1 MANLTELFKKSGRP
15 EYWKRLYRKEA
26 GLANRSLAFKLI
38 GINLILIAVPLLL
51 SSLLSG
57 IGYSRAVERNVGA
70 YQADAVHEFSANLD
84 IYMNELGLLSVL
96 PYQTPD
102 LLDYLERREAAEAS
116 VYEERMLLEEF
127 MRRIRV
133 NGRVDTIGITLQAE
147 KVRSYVE
154 PPDSPGRFTEEDD
167 PDLGTFAD
175 AAASGKAVFVGP
187 HSLKSDNGSTYNVF
201 SAVRVIRSLESGER
215 LAVLKIDVPTS
226 DLRERISNLS
236 GSGERSVAVLDGSG
250 APIYANGRFPDSTG
264 SLAAYRG
271 EGTVTLGSG
280 RSSILMTYVTSPVT
294 GWTVLQ
300 AVPMSILLKD
310 ADTVNRQMLLVGLAC
325 LAASILVSIL
335 YALRITRPLSR
346 LRQSMKLVEKG
357 QFGISIPVES
367 EDEIGH
373 LSRTFNLMVS
383 RLGTLTYRLYET
395 EIREKNA
402 EIASL
407 QSQINPHFLY
417 NTLGSISMYA
427 ELEGNR
433 EVVSMT
439 NHLSALL
446 RYSMGGGRD
455 EVTVREEIEH
465 IRGYLAIQSIRYEER
480 LRYRIEA
487 QPGLM
492 DSPIIRLT
500 LQPIVENAIV
510 HGLEHGS
517 GEVGI
522 VIAIGLGEGRIVIS
536 VTDDGPGMGDEE
548 LRRQNAKMEEGLL
561 PEGPG
566 GHGLVNVHR
575 RLVLKYGS
583 GFGVRLE
590 RASPC
595 GIRASIRL
603 PDLREREL
611 EEGRERHG

>member
-1 MANLTELFKKSGRP
+1 MRKIAAYWRDR
-15 EYWKRLYRKEA
+15 YWKDR
-26 GLANRSLAFKLI
+26 GLAFKLI
-38 GINLILIAVPLLL
+38 WINLVLIAVPLLL

-57 IGYSRAVERNVGA
+57 IGYSKSTQRNVGT
-70 YQADAVHEFSANLD
+70 YQADAVREFSANLD
-84 IYMNELGLLSVL
+84 IYMNELALLTTL

-102 LLDYLERREAAEAS
+102 LLDYLERRDAEQS
-116 VYEERMLLEEF
+116 TLYEERKLLEDF

-154 PPDSPGRFTEEDD
+154 PPDSPGRFTEGYD
-167 PDLGTFAD
+167 PDLSAFLSQ
-175 AAASGKAVFVGP
+175 ASSGLAVFVRP
-187 HSLKSDNGSTYNVF
+187 HAVLSDNGSTYEVF
-201 SAVRVIRSLESGER
+201 SAVRVIRSLESGEP
-215 LAVLKIDVPTS
+215 LAILKIDVPAN
-226 DLRERISNLS
+226 DLNERIANLS
-236 GSGERSVAVLDGSG
+236 GSGERSVAVLDGKG
-250 APIYANGRFPDSTG
+250 TPIYENGNFPDSTG
-264 SLAAYRG
+264 NLGAYRG

-280 RSSILMTYVTSPVT
+280 RSAVLMTYVTSPVT

-300 AVPMSILLKD
+300 AVPLSVLLKD
-310 ADTVNRQMLLVGLAC
+310 AETVNRQMLLVGLVC
-325 LAASILVSIL
+325 LAASIFVSVL
-335 YALRITRPLSR
+335 YSLRITRPLSV
-346 LRQSMKLVEKG
+346 LRRSMKRVEKG
-357 QFGISIPVES
+357 EFGLSIPVES

-383 RLGTLTYRLYET
+383 RLGSLTYRLYET

-446 RYSMGGGRD
+446 RYSMGGGRS
-455 EVTVREEIEH
+455 EVTIREEIEH

-480 LRYRIEA
+480 LRYKIEA
-487 QPGLM
+487 RPGLLEQ
-492 DSPIIRLT
+492 PIIRLT
-500 LQPIVENAIV
+500 LQPVVENAIV
-510 HGLEHGS
+510 HGLERGS
-517 GEVGI
+517 GEVAIG
-522 VIAIGLGEGRIVIS
+522 IAISAENGQVFIAVE
-536 VTDDGPGMGDEE
+536 DNGPGMDDEA

-561 PEGPG
+561 PDGPG

-575 RLVLKYGS
+575 RLALKYGR

-590 RASPC
+590 RSASG
-595 GIRASIRL
+595 GIRANIML
-603 PDLREREL
+603 PRAAEEES
-611 EEGRERHG
+611 EEGREGHG

>member
-1 MANLTELFKKSGRP
+1 MSKFA
-15 EYWKRLYRKEA
+15 EYRKRLYSK
-26 GLANRSLAFKLI
+26 GSWKTRSLAFKLI

-51 SSLLSG
+51 SSVLSG
-57 IGYSRAVERNVGA
+57 IGYSRAVQRNVGV

-84 IYMNELGLLSVL
+84 IYMNELALLSVM

-102 LLDYLERREAAEAS
+102 LLDYLERRES
-116 VYEERMLLEEF
+116 GKTTFYEERMLLEDF
-127 MRRIRV
+127 MRRIRI
-133 NGRVDTIGITLQAE
+133 NGRIDTIGITLQAE

-167 PDLGTFAD
+167 PDLGAF
-175 AAASGKAVFVGP
+175 SGETAFGEAVFVGP

-201 SAVRVIRSLESGER
+201 SVVRVIRSLESGER
-215 LAVLKIDVPTS
+215 LATLKIDVPSS
-226 DLRERISNLS
+226 DLRERIANLA
-236 GSGERSVAVLDGSG
+236 GSGERSVAVVENGG
-250 APIYANGRFPDSTG
+250 KPIYANGKFPDSMG

-280 RSSILMTYVTSPVT
+280 HSSILMTYVTSPVT

-300 AVPMSILLKD
+300 AVPMSALLRD
-310 ADTVNRQMLLVGLAC
+310 SETVNRQMLLVGLTC

-335 YALRITRPLSR
+335 YSLRITRPLSR
-346 LRQSMKLVEKG
+346 LRRSMKLVERG
-357 QFGISIPVES
+357 QFGVSIPVES

-383 RLGTLTYRLYET
+383 RLGNLTYRLYET

-446 RYSMGGGRD
+446 RYSISGGRD
-455 EVTVREEIEH
+455 EVTVREEIQH

-487 QPGLM
+487 DPGLM
-492 DSPIIRLT
+492 ESPVIRLT

-517 GEVGI
+517 GEVDI
-522 VIAIGLGEGRIVIS
+522 VIAIHLIQEHVVIS
-536 VTDDGPGMGDEE
+536 VTDDGPGMSDEE
-548 LRRQNAKMEEGLL
+548 LRLQNAKMEEGLL

-575 RLVLKYGS
+575 RLVLKYGPA
-583 GFGVRLE
+583 FGVRLE
-590 RASPC
+590 RAVSG

-603 PDLREREL
+603 PDMRDYEL
-611 EEGRERHG
+611 KEGREHHG

>member
-1 MANLTELFKKSGRP
+1 MRKIAAYWRDR
-15 EYWKRLYRKEA
+15 YWKDR
-26 GLANRSLAFKLI
+26 GLAFKLI
-38 GINLILIAVPLLL
+38 WINLVLIAVPLLL

-57 IGYSRAVERNVGA
+57 IGYSKSTQRNVGT
-70 YQADAVHEFSANLD
+70 YQADAVREFSANLD
-84 IYMNELGLLSVL
+84 IYMNELALLTTL

-102 LLDYLERREAAEAS
+102 LLDYLERRDADQS
-116 VYEERMLLEEF
+116 TLYEERKLLEDF

-154 PPDSPGRFTEEDD
+154 PPDSPGRFTEGYD
-167 PDLGTFAD
+167 PDLSAFLSQ
-175 AAASGKAVFVGP
+175 ASSGLAVFVRP
-187 HSLKSDNGSTYNVF
+187 HAVLSDNGSTYEVF
-201 SAVRVIRSLESGER
+201 SAVRVIRSLESGEP
-215 LAVLKIDVPTS
+215 LAILKIDVPAN
-226 DLRERISNLS
+226 DLNERIANLS
-236 GSGERSVAVLDGSG
+236 GSGERSVAVLDGKG
-250 APIYANGRFPDSTG
+250 TPIYENGNFPDSTG
-264 SLAAYRG
+264 NLGAYRG

-280 RSSILMTYVTSPVT
+280 RSAVLMTYVTSPVT

-300 AVPMSILLKD
+300 AVPLSVLLKD
-310 ADTVNRQMLLVGLAC
+310 AETVNRQMLLVGLVC
-325 LAASILVSIL
+325 LAASIFVSVL
-335 YALRITRPLSR
+335 YSLRITRPLSV
-346 LRQSMKLVEKG
+346 LRRSMKRVEKG
-357 QFGISIPVES
+357 EFGLSIPVES

-383 RLGTLTYRLYET
+383 RLGSLTYRLYET

-446 RYSMGGGRD
+446 RYSMGGGRS
-455 EVTVREEIEH
+455 EVTIREEIEH

-480 LRYRIEA
+480 LRYKIEA
-487 QPGLM
+487 RPGLLEQ
-492 DSPIIRLT
+492 PIIRLT
-500 LQPIVENAIV
+500 LQPVVENAIV
-510 HGLEHGS
+510 HGLERGS
-517 GEVGI
+517 GEVEIG
-522 VIAIGLGEGRIVIS
+522 IAISAENGQVSIAVE
-536 VTDDGPGMGDEE
+536 DNGPGMDDEA

-561 PEGPG
+561 PDGPG

-575 RLVLKYGS
+575 RLALKYGR

-590 RASPC
+590 RSASG
-595 GIRASIRL
+595 GIRANIML
-603 PDLREREL
+603 PRAAEEES
-611 EEGRERHG
+611 EEGREGLG

>member
-1 MANLTELFKKSGRP
+1 MRRLAA
-15 EYWKRLYRKEA
+15 YWKDRYWKDR
-26 GLANRSLAFKLI
+26 GLAFKLI
-38 GINLILIAVPLLL
+38 WINLVLIAVPLLL

-57 IGYSRAVERNVGA
+57 IGYSKSTQRNVGT
-70 YQADAVHEFSANLD
+70 YQADAVREFSTNLD
-84 IYMNELGLLSVL
+84 IYMNELALLTTL

-102 LLDYLERREAAEAS
+102 LLDYLERRDAEQS
-116 VYEERMLLEEF
+116 TLYEERKLLEDF

-154 PPDSPGRFTEEDD
+154 PPDSPGRFTEGYD
-167 PDLGTFAD
+167 PDLSAFLSQ
-175 AAASGKAVFVGP
+175 ASSGLAVFVRP
-187 HSLKSDNGSTYNVF
+187 HAVLSDNGSTYEVF
-201 SAVRVIRSLESGER
+201 SAVRVIRSLESGEP
-215 LAVLKIDVPTS
+215 LAILKIDVPAN
-226 DLRERISNLS
+226 DLNERIANLS
-236 GSGERSVAVLDGSG
+236 GSGERSVAVIDGKG
-250 APIYANGRFPDSTG
+250 TPIYENGIFPDSIG
-264 SLAAYRG
+264 NLGAYRG

-280 RSSILMTYVTSPVT
+280 RSALLMTYVTSPVT

-300 AVPMSILLKD
+300 AVPLSVLLQD
-310 ADTVNRQMLLVGLAC
+310 AETVNRQMLLVGLAC
-325 LAASILVSIL
+325 LAASIFVSIL
-335 YALRITRPLSR
+335 YSLRITRPLSV
-346 LRQSMKLVEKG
+346 LRRSMKRVEKG
-357 QFGISIPVES
+357 EFGLSIPVES

-383 RLGTLTYRLYET
+383 RLGSLTYRLYET

-446 RYSMGGGRD
+446 RYSMGGGRS
-455 EVTVREEIEH
+455 EVTIREEIEH

-480 LRYRIEA
+480 LRYKIEA
-487 QPGLM
+487 RPGLLEQ
-492 DSPIIRLT
+492 PIIRLT
-500 LQPIVENAIV
+500 LQPVVENAIV
-510 HGLEHGS
+510 HGLERGS
-517 GEVGI
+517 GNVEI
-522 VIAIGLGEGRIVIS
+522 LIAISAKNGQVSIAVE
-536 VTDDGPGMGDEE
+536 DNGPGMDDEA
-548 LRRQNAKMEEGLL
+548 LCRQNAKMEEGLL
-561 PEGPG
+561 PDGPG

-575 RLVLKYGS
+575 RLALKYGP

-590 RASPC
+590 RSASG
-595 GIRASIRL
+595 GIRAKIAL
-603 PDLREREL
+603 PRVAEEES
-611 EEGRERHG
+611 EEGREGLG

>member
-1 MANLTELFKKSGRP
+1 MRKIAAYWRDR
-15 EYWKRLYRKEA
+15 YWKDR
-26 GLANRSLAFKLI
+26 GLAFKLI
-38 GINLILIAVPLLL
+38 WINLVLIAVPLLL

-57 IGYSRAVERNVGA
+57 IGYSKSTQRNVGT
-70 YQADAVHEFSANLD
+70 YQADAVREFSANLD
-84 IYMNELGLLSVL
+84 IYMNELALLTTL

-102 LLDYLERREAAEAS
+102 LLDYLERRDAERS
-116 VYEERMLLEEF
+116 TLYEERKLLEDF

-154 PPDSPGRFTEEDD
+154 PPDSPGRFTEGYD
-167 PDLGTFAD
+167 PDLSAFLSQ
-175 AAASGKAVFVGP
+175 ASSGLAVFVRP
-187 HSLKSDNGSTYNVF
+187 HAVLSDNGSTYEVF
-201 SAVRVIRSLESGER
+201 SAVRVIRSLESGEP
-215 LAVLKIDVPTS
+215 LAILKIDVPAN
-226 DLRERISNLS
+226 DLNERIANLS
-236 GSGERSVAVLDGSG
+236 GSGERSVAVLDGKG
-250 APIYANGRFPDSTG
+250 TPIYENGNFPDSTG
-264 SLAAYRG
+264 NLGAYRG

-280 RSSILMTYVTSPVT
+280 RSAVLMTYVTSPVT

-300 AVPMSILLKD
+300 AVPLSVLLKD
-310 ADTVNRQMLLVGLAC
+310 AETVNRQMLLVGLVC
-325 LAASILVSIL
+325 LAASIFVSVL
-335 YALRITRPLSR
+335 YSLRITRPLSV
-346 LRQSMKLVEKG
+346 LRRSMKRVEKG
-357 QFGISIPVES
+357 EFGLSIPVES

-383 RLGTLTYRLYET
+383 RLGSLTYRLYET

-446 RYSMGGGRD
+446 RYSMGGGRS
-455 EVTVREEIEH
+455 EVTIREEIEH

-480 LRYRIEA
+480 LRYKIEA
-487 QPGLM
+487 RPGLLEQ
-492 DSPIIRLT
+492 PIIRLT
-500 LQPIVENAIV
+500 LQPVVENAIV
-510 HGLEHGS
+510 HGLERGS
-517 GEVGI
+517 GEVEIG
-522 VIAIGLGEGRIVIS
+522 IAISAKNGQVSIAVE
-536 VTDDGPGMGDEE
+536 DNGPGMDDEA

-561 PEGPG
+561 PDGPG

-575 RLVLKYGS
+575 RLALKYGR

-590 RASPC
+590 RSASG
-595 GIRASIRL
+595 GIRANIML
-603 PDLREREL
+603 PRAAEEES
-611 EEGRERHG
+611 EEGREGLG

>member
-1 MANLTELFKKSGRP
+1 MRNIAAYWRDR
-15 EYWKRLYRKEA
+15 YWKDR
-26 GLANRSLAFKLI
+26 GLAFKLI
-38 GINLILIAVPLLL
+38 WINLVLIAVPLLL

-57 IGYSRAVERNVGA
+57 IGYSKSMQRNVGA
-70 YQADAVHEFSANLD
+70 YQADAVREFSANLD
-84 IYMNELGLLSVL
+84 IYMNELALLSTL

-102 LLDYLERREAAEAS
+102 LLDYLERRNAGETS
-116 VYEERMLLEEF
+116 VYEERMLLEDF

-133 NGRVDTIGITLQAE
+133 NGRIDTIGITLQAE

-154 PPDSPGRFTEEDD
+154 PPDSPGRFTEKYD
-167 PDLGTFAD
+167 PDLSAFYVS
-175 AAASGKAVFVGP
+175 ASSGRAVFAGP
-187 HSLKSDNGSTYNVF
+187 HTVRSDNGSTYSVF
-201 SAVRVIRSLESGER
+201 SAVRVIRSLESGSP
-215 LAVLKIDVPTS
+215 LAVLKIDVPS
-226 DLRERISNLS
+226 NDLRERIANLS
-236 GSGERSVAVLDGSG
+236 GDGERSVAVLDDRGI
-250 APIYANGRFPDSTG
+250 PIYESGTFPDSTG

-271 EGTVTLGSG
+271 AGTVTLGGGKASV
-280 RSSILMTYVTSPVT
+280 LMTYVTSPVT

-300 AVPMSILLKD
+300 AVPLSVLLRD
-310 ADTVNRQMLLVGLAC
+310 AETVNRQMLLVGLAC
-325 LAASILVSIL
+325 LVASILVSVL
-335 YALRITRPLSR
+335 YSLRITRPLSL
-346 LRQSMKLVEKG
+346 LRRSMKQVEKG
-357 QFGISIPVES
+357 EFGISIPVER

-446 RYSMGGGRD
+446 RYSMGGGRA

-480 LRYRIEA
+480 LRFRIEA
-487 QPGLM
+487 APGLM
-492 DSPIIRLT
+492 EQPVIRLT
-500 LQPIVENAIV
+500 LQPVVENAIV
-510 HGLEHGS
+510 HGLERGS
-517 GEVGI
+517 GEVEIRIAIAEDGGRV
-522 VIAIGLGEGRIVIS
+522 VIAVE
-536 VTDDGPGMGDEE
+536 DNGPGMDDES
-548 LRRQNAKMEEGLL
+548 LRRQNAKMEEGRL

-575 RLVLKYGS
+575 RLALKYGG
-583 GFGVRLE
+583 GFGVSLE
-590 RASPC
+590 HSASG
-595 GIRASIRL
+595 GIRALIRL
-603 PDLREREL
+603 PAIREE
-611 EEGRERHG
+611 EQGEGREGIG

>member
-1 MANLTELFKKSGRP
+1 MRRLAA
-15 EYWKRLYRKEA
+15 YWKDRYWKDR
-26 GLANRSLAFKLI
+26 GLAFKLI
-38 GINLILIAVPLLL
+38 WINLVLIAVPLLL

-57 IGYSRAVERNVGA
+57 IGYSKSTQRNVGT
-70 YQADAVHEFSANLD
+70 YQADAVREFSANLD
-84 IYMNELGLLSVL
+84 IYMNELALLTTL

-102 LLDYLERREAAEAS
+102 LLDYLERRDAEQS
-116 VYEERMLLEEF
+116 TLYEERKLLEDF

-154 PPDSPGRFTEEDD
+154 PPDSPGRFTEGYD
-167 PDLGTFAD
+167 PDLSAFLSQ
-175 AAASGKAVFVGP
+175 ASSGLAVFVRP
-187 HSLKSDNGSTYNVF
+187 HAVLSDNGSTYEVF
-201 SAVRVIRSLESGER
+201 SAVRVIRSLESGEP
-215 LAVLKIDVPTS
+215 LAILKIDVPAN
-226 DLRERISNLS
+226 DLNERIANLS
-236 GSGERSVAVLDGSG
+236 GSGERSVAVIDGKG
-250 APIYANGRFPDSTG
+250 TPIYENGIFPDSIG
-264 SLAAYRG
+264 NLSAYRG

-280 RSSILMTYVTSPVT
+280 RSALLMTYVTSPVT

-300 AVPMSILLKD
+300 AVPLSVLLQD
-310 ADTVNRQMLLVGLAC
+310 AETVNRQMLLVGLAC
-325 LAASILVSIL
+325 LAASIFVSIL
-335 YALRITRPLSR
+335 YSLRITRPLSV
-346 LRQSMKLVEKG
+346 LRRSMKRVEKG
-357 QFGISIPVES
+357 EFGLSIPVES

-383 RLGTLTYRLYET
+383 RLGSLTYRLYET

-446 RYSMGGGRD
+446 RYSMGGGRS
-455 EVTVREEIEH
+455 EVTIREEIEH

-480 LRYRIEA
+480 LRYKIEA
-487 QPGLM
+487 RPGLLEQ
-492 DSPIIRLT
+492 PIIRLT
-500 LQPIVENAIV
+500 LQPVVENAIV
-510 HGLEHGS
+510 HGLERGS
-517 GEVGI
+517 GNVEI
-522 VIAIGLGEGRIVIS
+522 LIAISAENGQVSIAVE
-536 VTDDGPGMGDEE
+536 DNGPGMDDEA
-548 LRRQNAKMEEGLL
+548 LCRQNAKMEEGLL
-561 PEGPG
+561 PDGPG

-575 RLVLKYGS
+575 RLALKYGP

-590 RASPC
+590 RSASG
-595 GIRASIRL
+595 GIRAKIAL
-603 PDLREREL
+603 PRVAEEES
-611 EEGRERHG
+611 EEGREGLG

>member
-1 MANLTELFKKSGRP
+1 MSRFLKSFRFR
-15 EYWKRLYRKEA
+15 EWK
-26 GLANRSLAFKLI
+26 NRSLAFKLI
-38 GINLILIAVPLLL
+38 GINLVLIAVPLLL

-57 IGYSRAVERNVGA
+57 IGYSKSMQRNVGA
-70 YQADAVHEFSANLD
+70 YQSDAVREFSANLD
-84 IYMNELGLLSVL
+84 IYMNELALLSVL

-102 LLDYLERREAAEAS
+102 LLDYLERRKEQETS
-116 VYEERMLLEEF
+116 TYEKRMLLEDF

-154 PPDSPGRFTEEDD
+154 PPDSPGRFTEKSD
-167 PDLGTFAD
+167 PDLGAFAE
-175 AAASGKAVFVGP
+175 AAASGQAIFVGP
-187 HSLKSDNGSTYNVF
+187 HPVKSDNGSTYDVF
-201 SAVRVIRSLESGER
+201 SAVRVIRSLESGQR
-215 LAVLKIDVPTS
+215 LAVLKIDVPSS
-226 DLRERISNLS
+226 DLRERIASLS
-236 GSGERSVAVLDGSG
+236 GGGERSVAVLDGGGIPIYESG
-250 APIYANGRFPDSTG
+250 AFPDSTG

-271 EGTVTLGSG
+271 SGTVTLGSG
-280 RSSILMTYVTSPVT
+280 RSSVLMTYVTSPIT

-300 AVPMSILLKD
+300 AVPMSVLLRD
-310 ADTVNRQMLLVGLAC
+310 AETVNRQMLLVGFAC
-325 LAASILVSIL
+325 LAASILVSVL
-335 YALRITRPLSR
+335 YSLRITRPLSV
-346 LRQSMKLVEKG
+346 LRRSMKRVEKG
-357 QFGISIPVES
+357 EFDLSIPVGS
-367 EDEIGH
+367 DDEIGH

-383 RLGTLTYRLYET
+383 RLGSLTYRLYET

-455 EVTVREEIEH
+455 EVTIQEEIRH

-480 LRYRIEA
+480 LRFRIEA
-487 QPGLM
+487 EPGLM

-500 LQPIVENAIV
+500 LQPVVENAII

-517 GEVGI
+517 GEVA
-522 VIAIGLGEGRIVIS
+522 IAIFVGRSGGRVIVS
-536 VTDDGPGMGDEE
+536 VEDDGPGMTEE
-548 LRRQNAKMEEGLL
+548 AVRLQNAKMEEGLL

-575 RLVLKYGS
+575 RLVLKYGP

-590 RASPC
+590 QAESGGVRAV
-595 GIRASIRL
+595 IRL
-603 PDLREREL
+603 PDPLAEEARERG
-611 EEGRERHG
+611 EGIG

>member
-1 MANLTELFKKSGRP
+1 MRQWIKGVRFLQLRE
-15 EYWKRLYRKEA
+15 WK
-26 GLANRSLAFKLI
+26 NRSLAFKLI
-38 GINLILIAVPLLL
+38 GINLLLIAVPLLL
-51 SSLLSG
+51 SSLLGG
-57 IGYSRAVERNVGA
+57 IGYSKSMQRNVGA
-70 YQADAVHEFSANLD
+70 YQSDAVHEFSANLD
-84 IYMNELGLLSVL
+84 IYMNELALLSVL

-102 LLDYLERREAAEAS
+102 LLDYLERRRAGELS
-116 VYEERMLLEEF
+116 TYEQRMLLEDF

-154 PPDSPGRFTEEDD
+154 PPDSPGRFTEKSD
-167 PDLGTFAD
+167 PDLGTFAA
-175 AAASGKAVFVGP
+175 AAASGEAMFVGP
-187 HSLKSDNGSTYNVF
+187 HPVKSDNGSTYDVF
-201 SAVRVIRSLESGER
+201 SVVRVIRSLESGEQ
-215 LAVLKIDVPTS
+215 LAVLKIDVPSS
-226 DLRERISNLS
+226 DLRERIANLS
-236 GSGERSVAVLDGSG
+236 GGGERSVAVIDGSG
-250 APIYANGRFPDSTG
+250 VPIYESGKFPDSTG
-264 SLAAYRG
+264 SLASYQG
-271 EGTVTLGSG
+271 SGTVTLGSG
-280 RSSILMTYVTSPVT
+280 RSSVLMTYVTSPVT

-300 AVPMSILLKD
+300 AVPMSVLLRD
-310 ADTVNRQMLLVGLAC
+310 AETVNRQMLLVGFAC
-325 LAASILVSIL
+325 LVASILVSIL
-335 YALRITRPLSR
+335 YSLRITRPLSR
-346 LRQSMKLVEKG
+346 LRRSMKLVEKG
-357 QFGISIPVES
+357 EFGVSIPVES
-367 EDEIGH
+367 DDEIGH

-383 RLGTLTYRLYET
+383 RLGSLTYRLYET

-455 EVTVREEIEH
+455 EVTIREEIQH

-480 LRYRIEA
+480 LRYRIEVE
-487 QPGLM
+487 PGLM
-492 DSPIIRLT
+492 ECSLIRLT
-500 LQPIVENAIV
+500 LQPIVENAII

-517 GEVGI
+517 GEV
-522 VIAIGLGEGRIVIS
+522 AMVIS
-536 VTDDGPGMGDEE
+536 VGRRDGQIRVSVEDDGPGMTEE
-548 LRRQNAKMEEGLL
+548 ALQLQNDKMQEGLL

-583 GFGVRLE
+583 SFGVQLE
-590 RASPC
+590 QVESG
-595 GIRASIRL
+595 GIRAIIHL
-603 PDLREREL
+603 PDTLADEEA
-611 EEGRERHG
+611 EGTEETQEGREGLG

>member
-1 MANLTELFKKSGRP
+1 MGKFAQ
-15 EYWKRLYRKEA
+15 YRSLWSRKQA
-26 GLANRSLAFKLI
+26 RRANRSLAFKLI

-57 IGYSRAVERNVGA
+57 IGYSRAVQRNVGA

-84 IYMNELGLLSVL
+84 IYMNELALLSVL

-102 LLDYLERREAAEAS
+102 LLDYLERRDAGEAT

-167 PDLGTFAD
+167 PDLSAFAE
-175 AAASGKAVFVGP
+175 AAAFGEAVFVGP
-187 HSLKSDNGSTYNVF
+187 HSLKSDNGSTYSVF
-201 SAVRVIRSLESGER
+201 SAVRVIRSLESGKR
-215 LAVLKIDVPTS
+215 LAILKIDVPSS
-226 DLRERISNLS
+226 DLRERIANLS
-236 GSGERSVAVLDGSG
+236 GSGERSVAVLGGSG
-250 APIYANGRFPDSTG
+250 EPIYESGAFPDSTG
-264 SLAAYRG
+264 RLAAYRG

-280 RSSILMTYVTSPVT
+280 RSSVLMTYVTSPVT

-310 ADTVNRQMLLVGLAC
+310 AETVNRQMLLVGLAC
-325 LAASILVSIL
+325 LAASIFVSIL

-346 LRQSMKLVEKG
+346 LRHSMKLVEKG

-465 IRGYLAIQSIRYEER
+465 IRGYLAIQGIRYEER

-487 QPGLM
+487 EPGLM
-492 DSPIIRLT
+492 DSPVIRLT
-500 LQPIVENAIV
+500 LQPVVENAIV

-522 VIAIGLGEGRIVIS
+522 VIAIGLSGERILIS
-536 VTDDGPGMGDEE
+536 VTDDGPGMSDEQ

-590 RASPC
+590 RAESG

-603 PDLREREL
+603 PDLREREE
-611 EEGRERHG
+611 EEGRDRHG

>member
-1 MANLTELFKKSGRP
+1 MRRLAA
-15 EYWKRLYRKEA
+15 YWKDRYWKDR
-26 GLANRSLAFKLI
+26 GLAFKLI
-38 GINLILIAVPLLL
+38 WINLVLIAVPLLL

-57 IGYSRAVERNVGA
+57 IGYSKSTQRNVGT
-70 YQADAVHEFSANLD
+70 YQADAVREFSANLD
-84 IYMNELGLLSVL
+84 IYMNELALLTTL

-102 LLDYLERREAAEAS
+102 LLDYLERRDAEQS
-116 VYEERMLLEEF
+116 TLYEERKLLEDF

-154 PPDSPGRFTEEDD
+154 PPDSPGRFTEGYD
-167 PDLGTFAD
+167 PDLSAFLSQ
-175 AAASGKAVFVGP
+175 ASSGLAVFVRP
-187 HSLKSDNGSTYNVF
+187 HAVLSDNGSTYEVF
-201 SAVRVIRSLESGER
+201 SAVRVIRSLESGEP
-215 LAVLKIDVPTS
+215 LAILKIDVPAN
-226 DLRERISNLS
+226 DLNERIANLS
-236 GSGERSVAVLDGSG
+236 GSGERSVAVIDGKG
-250 APIYANGRFPDSTG
+250 TPIYENGIFPDSIG
-264 SLAAYRG
+264 NLGAYRG

-280 RSSILMTYVTSPVT
+280 RSALLMTYVTSPVT

-300 AVPMSILLKD
+300 AVPLSVLLQD
-310 ADTVNRQMLLVGLAC
+310 AETVNRQMLLVGLAC
-325 LAASILVSIL
+325 LAASIFVSIL
-335 YALRITRPLSR
+335 YSLRITRPLSV
-346 LRQSMKLVEKG
+346 LRRSMKRVEKG
-357 QFGISIPVES
+357 EFGLSIPVES

-383 RLGTLTYRLYET
+383 RLGSLTYRLYET

-446 RYSMGGGRD
+446 RYSMGGGRS
-455 EVTVREEIEH
+455 EVTIREEIEH

-480 LRYRIEA
+480 LRYKIEA
-487 QPGLM
+487 RPGLLEQ
-492 DSPIIRLT
+492 PIIRLT
-500 LQPIVENAIV
+500 LQPVVENAIV
-510 HGLEHGS
+510 HGLERGS
-517 GEVGI
+517 GNVEI
-522 VIAIGLGEGRIVIS
+522 LIAISAKNGQVSIAVE
-536 VTDDGPGMGDEE
+536 DNGPGMDDEA
-548 LRRQNAKMEEGLL
+548 LCRQNAKMEEGLL
-561 PEGPG
+561 PDGPG

-575 RLVLKYGS
+575 RLALKYGP

-590 RASPC
+590 RSASG
-595 GIRASIRL
+595 GIRAKIAL
-603 PDLREREL
+603 PRVAEEES
-611 EEGRERHG
+611 EEGREGLG

>member
-1 MANLTELFKKSGRP
+1 MRKIAAYWRDR
-15 EYWKRLYRKEA
+15 YWKDR
-26 GLANRSLAFKLI
+26 GLAFKLI
-38 GINLILIAVPLLL
+38 WINLVLIAVPLLL

-57 IGYSRAVERNVGA
+57 IGYSKSTQRNVGT
-70 YQADAVHEFSANLD
+70 YQADAVREFSANLD
-84 IYMNELGLLSVL
+84 IYMNELALLTTL

-102 LLDYLERREAAEAS
+102 LLDYLERRDAEQS
-116 VYEERMLLEEF
+116 TLYEERKLLEDF

-154 PPDSPGRFTEEDD
+154 PPDSPGRFTEGYD
-167 PDLGTFAD
+167 PDLSAFLSQ
-175 AAASGKAVFVGP
+175 ASSGLAVFVRP
-187 HSLKSDNGSTYNVF
+187 HAVLSDNGSTYEVF
-201 SAVRVIRSLESGER
+201 SAVRVIRSLESGEP
-215 LAVLKIDVPTS
+215 LAILKIDVPAN
-226 DLRERISNLS
+226 DLNERIANLS
-236 GSGERSVAVLDGSG
+236 GSGERSVAVLDGKG
-250 APIYANGRFPDSTG
+250 TPIYENGNFPDSTG
-264 SLAAYRG
+264 NLGAYRG

-280 RSSILMTYVTSPVT
+280 RSAVLMTYVTSPVT

-300 AVPMSILLKD
+300 AVPLSVLLKD
-310 ADTVNRQMLLVGLAC
+310 AETVNRQMLLVGLVC
-325 LAASILVSIL
+325 LAASIFVSVL
-335 YALRITRPLSR
+335 YSLRITRPLSV
-346 LRQSMKLVEKG
+346 LRRSMKRVEKG
-357 QFGISIPVES
+357 EFGLSIPVES

-383 RLGTLTYRLYET
+383 RLGSLTYRLYET

-446 RYSMGGGRD
+446 RYSMGGGRS
-455 EVTVREEIEH
+455 EVTIREEIEH

-480 LRYRIEA
+480 LRYKIEA
-487 QPGLM
+487 RPGLLEQ
-492 DSPIIRLT
+492 PIIRLT
-500 LQPIVENAIV
+500 LQPVVENAIV
-510 HGLEHGS
+510 HGLERGS
-517 GEVGI
+517 GEVEIG
-522 VIAIGLGEGRIVIS
+522 IAISAENGQVSIAVE
-536 VTDDGPGMGDEE
+536 DNGPGMDDEA

-561 PEGPG
+561 PDGPG

-575 RLVLKYGS
+575 RLALKYGR

-590 RASPC
+590 RSASG
-595 GIRASIRL
+595 GIRANIML
-603 PDLREREL
+603 PRAAEEES
-611 EEGRERHG
+611 EEGREGLG

>member
-1 MANLTELFKKSGRP
+1 MRRLAA
-15 EYWKRLYRKEA
+15 YWKDRYWKDR
-26 GLANRSLAFKLI
+26 GLAFKLI
-38 GINLILIAVPLLL
+38 WINLVLIAVPLLL

-57 IGYSRAVERNVGA
+57 IGYSKSTQRNVGT
-70 YQADAVHEFSANLD
+70 YQADAVREFSANLD
-84 IYMNELGLLSVL
+84 IYMNELALLTTL

-102 LLDYLERREAAEAS
+102 LLDYLERRDAEQS
-116 VYEERMLLEEF
+116 TLYEERKLLEDF

-154 PPDSPGRFTEEDD
+154 PPDSPGRFTEGYD
-167 PDLGTFAD
+167 PDLSAFLSQ
-175 AAASGKAVFVGP
+175 ASSGLAVFVRP
-187 HSLKSDNGSTYNVF
+187 HAVLSDNGSTYEVF
-201 SAVRVIRSLESGER
+201 SAVRVIRSLESGEP
-215 LAVLKIDVPTS
+215 LAILKIDVPAN
-226 DLRERISNLS
+226 DLNERIANLS
-236 GSGERSVAVLDGSG
+236 GSGERSVAVIDGKG
-250 APIYANGRFPDSTG
+250 TPIYENGIFPDSIG
-264 SLAAYRG
+264 NLGAYRG

-280 RSSILMTYVTSPVT
+280 RSALLMTYVTSPVT

-300 AVPMSILLKD
+300 AVPLSVLLQD
-310 ADTVNRQMLLVGLAC
+310 AETVNRQMLLVGLAC
-325 LAASILVSIL
+325 LAASIFVSIL
-335 YALRITRPLSR
+335 YSLRITRPLSV
-346 LRQSMKLVEKG
+346 LRRSMKRVEKG
-357 QFGISIPVES
+357 EFGLSIPVES

-383 RLGTLTYRLYET
+383 RLGSLTYRLYET

-446 RYSMGGGRD
+446 RYSMGGGRS
-455 EVTVREEIEH
+455 EVTIREEIEH

-480 LRYRIEA
+480 LRYKIEA
-487 QPGLM
+487 RPGLLEQ
-492 DSPIIRLT
+492 PIIRLT
-500 LQPIVENAIV
+500 LQPVVENAIV
-510 HGLEHGS
+510 HGLERGS
-517 GEVGI
+517 GNVEI
-522 VIAIGLGEGRIVIS
+522 LIAISAENGQVSIAVE
-536 VTDDGPGMGDEE
+536 DNGPGMDDEA
-548 LRRQNAKMEEGLL
+548 LCRQNAKMEEGLL
-561 PEGPG
+561 PDGPG

-575 RLVLKYGS
+575 RLALKYGP

-590 RASPC
+590 RSASG
-595 GIRASIRL
+595 GIRAKIAL
-603 PDLREREL
+603 PRVAEEES
-611 EEGRERHG
+611 EEGREGLG